1 MSGNLLKILL
11 DKIKGVEY
19 GPKISK
25 EIPLNEKTTQEE
37 IKDLISSMGSKIILS
52 FYDAFYNLHPTDKP
66 WTLGDTGAFT
76 DVRVDNGKLK
86 VRRGNHGWMD
96 KKWSDISKRELID
109 ITGFSKEKIK
119 EVAGGDE
126 DFMAVVAQTFLEEIP
141 PDLQA
146 LQEAVENDNK
156 ELAYQFAHKMKPNF
170 EMFGVE
176 VSKEVL
182 AIESWTKTS
191 KKQGAIEQKL
201 LHVVTTVKAVLEEL
215 KEDFNL

>member
-1 MSGNLLKILL
+1 MSKH
-11 DKIKGVEY
+11 Y
-19 GPKISK
+19 S
-25 EIPLNEKTTQEE
+25 
-37 IKDLISSMGSKIILS
+37 
-52 FYDAFYNLHPTDKP
+52 
-66 WTLGDTGAFT
+66 
-76 DVRVDNGKLK
+76 R
-86 VRRGNHGWMD
+86 
-96 KKWSDISKRELID
+96 
-109 ITGFSKEKIK
+109 EKIK

-146 LQEAVENDNK
+146 LQEAVDNDNK

-176 VSKEVL
+176 VTKEVL
-182 AIESWTKTS
+182 AIEAWTKTS

-201 LHVVTTVKAVLEEL
+201 SHVVTTVKAVLEEL

>member
-1 MSGNLLKILL
+1 MSKH
-11 DKIKGVEY
+11 Y
-19 GPKISK
+19 
-25 EIPLNEKTTQEE
+25 
-37 IKDLISSMGSKIILS
+37 
-52 FYDAFYNLHPTDKP
+52 
-66 WTLGDTGAFT
+66 
-76 DVRVDNGKLK
+76 
-86 VRRGNHGWMD
+86 
-96 KKWSDISKRELID
+96 
-109 ITGFSKEKIK
+109 SKEKIK